1 MGSSALVVDGNGSAR
16 RSMCHAIRLGCGHV
30 DRIVEAGTVRQARQA
45 IETLGVGS
53 RRSAD
58 GAVAADAAIFL
69 LLIDPDLP
77 DGDGRELL
85 SAVSTND
92 LNGVVASHRCDDASL
107 EDALKRGATGYL
119 LKEDPAEVWADALGG
134 LSHGRPAL
142 SPAVARR
149 LMTTFAQRE
158 RRHPGPQARASE
170 VLAIA
175 EGEIRRLSPR
185 ESEVLIYLSKG
196 MTIREISTLLGIRWF
211 TVNDHIKSIYRKLD
225 VSSRAEAAVLATRL
239 GLV

>member
-1 MGSSALVVDGNGSAR
+1 MGSSALVVDGNGGAR
-16 RSMCHAIRLGCGHV
+16 KTMCHAITQGCSHV
-30 DRIVEAGTVRQARQA
+30 GRIVEAGTVRQARQA
-45 IETLGVGS
+45 LETLGTAS
-53 RRSAD
+53 RGTAD
-58 GAVAADAAIFL
+58 GEGAGEGAIFL

-85 SAVSTND
+85 SAFSANA
-92 LNGVVASHRCDDASL
+92 LYGVVASHRCDDASL
-107 EDALKRGATGYL
+107 EDALQRGATGYL
-119 LKEDPAEVWADALGG
+119 LKEDPAEIWVDALGG
-134 LSHGRPAL
+134 LLHGRPAL
-142 SPAVARR
+142 SPSVARR
-149 LMTTFAQRE
+149 LMTTFARRE
-158 RRHPGPQARASE
+158 HRHPGLQAGPSE

-196 MTIREISTLLGIRWF
+196 LTIREISTLLGIRWF